1 MISKICGYVAGFLY
15 VICYIPQIY
24 SIYKNESMHISS
36 YFIVL
41 QLMAASLMSVYG
53 ILENLQPIYL
63 LNIISTFFML
73 IIVWGMYKNR
83 GQLQLNSTLPLPQIY
98 QYPEL

>member
-24 SIYKNESMHISS
+24 SIYKNESIYLSS

-53 ILENLQPIYL
+53 ILENLPPIYL
-63 LNIISTFFML
+63 LNITSAFLIL
-73 IIVWGMYKNR
+73 IILWGMHKNR
-83 GQLQLNSTLPLPQIY
+83 GQLRRHSTPPAPISY
-98 QYPEL
+98 YPEL